1 MNKKTLIKVCAVT
14 CGLGL
19 TLAGCTSSN
28 NSNDINNTE
37 NYNTEINSQDTEKT
51 GSKEIINKKIDENL
65 YIDAALQMPE
75 TQLNEYNTKLKD
87 FNLKDIM
94 TYLYPDI
101 EETELVT
108 DESGGIGYGAA
119 YIGGEAGS
127 MSYSK
132 DDDTSYLQLLCGYA
146 DEKKLAETKNLQ
158 FESITEARAQ
168 VKELTDKM
176 GIPGELGKENIT
188 AFNSADLNN
197 IQSNMEQDSDYK
209 DLLSAKKQQSMTFG
223 TDTEIYCFTYGI
235 KIDGLQVYANDDPI
249 LQQTRDVL
257 ITQPVN
263 IEVMISN
270 RGIESI
276 FVSGIMEEPDVCNA
290 NVDIIGEKGITE
302 ALNKKF
308 GDVILTDEYKVT
320 NIWMEYFPLL
330 QNDSFTDIKLIP
342 VWCLDFEVN
351 GNGAE
356 AGGYTIRINAITG
369 DEIA

>member
-14 CGLGL
+14 CGLSL

-28 NSNDINNTE
+28 NSNEINNTKK
-37 NYNTEINSQDTEKT
+37 YNTEINSQDTEKT

-65 YIDAALQMPE
+65 YIDATLQMPE

-94 TYLYPDI
+94 AYLYPDI
-101 EETELVT
+101 KESDLVK
-108 DESGGIGYGAA
+108 DDAGGFNYDDS

-146 DEKKLAETKNLQ
+146 DEKKLAETKELQ

-270 RGIESI
+270 RGIESV

-302 ALNKKF
+302 ALNKRF
-308 GDVILTDEYKVT
+308 GDVILTDEYKAT